1 MATVTDIRV
10 GSLIKTPD
18 GVFGVVSNY
27 DKKDK
32 KYIINWVNGMR
43 SSVAYDKQ
51 AILNCIN
58 INKWLYLSPDQ
69 KVC

>member
-1 MATVTDIRV
+1 MARITEIRV

-27 DKKDK
+27 NKKDK
-32 KYIINWVNGMR
+32 KYTISWVNGMR

-51 AILNCIN
+51 AILNCVN
-58 INKWLYLSPDQ
+58 IQNWTYLPADQ
-69 KVC
+69 GL

>member
-1 MATVTDIRV
+1 MATITEIRV

-18 GVFGVVSNY
+18 GVFGVISEYN
-27 DKKDK
+27 KKDK
-32 KYIINWVNGMR
+32 HYTINWVNGMR

-58 INKWLYLSPDQ
+58 INKWLYLSPGQ
-69 KVC
+69 EI